1 MTIHVDLV
9 AEVARLRAE
18 NEALR
23 QGKQRGL
30 SLKVSKSGAVSLYGM
45 GKWPVTLYRGQWE
58 RALEYAPQIKA
69 FITANADLLSVKDQ
83 AQ

>member
-23 QGKQRGL
+23 ASKHKTLSFKVTEKGGL
-30 SLKVSKSGAVSLYGM
+30 SVYGM

-58 RALEYAPQIKA
+58 RLIEAVPALKA
-69 FITANADLLSVKDQ
+69 SITANADLLSVKE
-83 AQ
+83 